1 MESEGSSPCSQECTE
16 DLYREKNNQ
25 CLTAAMMTFF
35 WVWTRRQIP
44 TFRRNIVYSFSVLRW
59 GQYVSPKRWR
69 LLTTPH
75 GVTTQNNVVKLMQ
88 SAPFIPIFLR
98 SLLILHSHTRPCL
111 PSGIFLSCV
120 VTKML
125 YEFIIFT
132 IRSTYPAHLIF
143 LELVTLIPVPVATRS
158 EAYDLI
164 AWRWARGFESR
175 LRHGCLPSFCIDRGL
190 CDGLITR
197 PYESLNN
204 KIEKPLV
211 YEAAKVL
218 SRTVE
223 PRGRGRSP

>member
-1 MESEGSSPCSQECTE
+1 
-16 DLYREKNNQ
+16 
-25 CLTAAMMTFF
+25 
-35 WVWTRRQIP
+35 
-44 TFRRNIVYSFSVLRW
+44 
-59 GQYVSPKRWR
+59 
-69 LLTTPH
+69 
-75 GVTTQNNVVKLMQ
+75 MQ

-132 IRSTYPAHLIF
+132 IRSTYPAYLIF
-143 LELVTLIPVPVATRS
+143 LELITLMPVPVATRS
-158 EAYDLI
+158 EAYALI
-164 AWRWARGFESR
+164 VWRWARWFESR
-175 LRHGCLPSFCIDRGL
+175 LRHACLSSFCIDRGL

-204 KIEKPLV
+204 KIKKPLV
-211 YEAAKVL
+211 CEAAKVL

-223 PRGRGRSP
+223 PRGKRTITLTVLGEEYELWRSSLSSYPSRQKGLSTKMNSVSIGFIMSKQGKANVAFE